1 MCQLL
6 QVIGSKCVQKKVF
19 NDGKTIQNKYKD
31 SEYLSTLNSK
41 QFIKERNQL
50 VISFICACANIRI
63 EDQINE
69 NFIYAVAVALE
80 MIYYLR
86 DLNIILPHCFLINLV
101 QIFLSASKTVSVLNG
116 KVTPSCC
123 YKSYKNWLELKGSYK
138 LACPKND
145 VTKFFDNIG
154 KYVIK
159 NYRVFAINK
168 STAGVVTATLHFQM
182 SSRFQKDFFVKP
194 SA

>member
-6 QVIGSKCVQKKVF
+6 QVVGSKCVQKKVF

-50 VISFICACANIRI
+50 VVSFICACANIQI
-63 EDQINE
+63 EDQKNK
-69 NFIYAVAVALE
+69 NFIYAVAVAVE
-80 MIYYLR
+80 IIYYLR

-101 QIFLSASKTVSVLNG
+101 QSFVSGSKTVSVLNG
-116 KVTPSCC
+116 KVTPSCG
-123 YKSYKNWLELKGSYK
+123 YELYKNKLELKGSYK
-138 LACPKND
+138 LVCPKND
-145 VTKFFDNIG
+145 VITFFDNIG

-159 NYRVFAINK
+159 NYRV
-168 STAGVVTATLHFQM
+168 TDVVTATLHFQI
-182 SSRFQKDFFVKP
+182 SSRFQKDVSLKP
-194 SA
+194 AA